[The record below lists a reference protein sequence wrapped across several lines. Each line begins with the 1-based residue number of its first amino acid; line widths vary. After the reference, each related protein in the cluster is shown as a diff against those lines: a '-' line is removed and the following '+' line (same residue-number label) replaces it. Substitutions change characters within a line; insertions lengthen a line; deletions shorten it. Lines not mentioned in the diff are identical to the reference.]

1 MSAAANTSQYYY
13 SAGKRKTAV
22 ARVKL
27 FEDGKGDVTV
37 NGKKIKEYFGNA
49 IQVENALA
57 PLRITDNA
65 KVFNIEVV
73 VRGGGKAA
81 QSDALRHGISRSL
94 LLKDP
99 DLRLI
104 LKKEGFLRRDA
115 RIKERKKP
123 GLKGARRAPQ
133 FSKR

>member
-1 MSAAANTSQYYY
+1 MTAAKASQYYY

-27 FEDGKGDVTV
+27 FEGGKGDVTV
-37 NGKKIKEYFGNA
+37 NGKKAKDYFA
-49 IQVENALA
+49 TMLQVENALA
-57 PLRITDNA
+57 PLRITENLKSFD
-65 KVFNIEVV
+65 IEVSV
-73 VRGGGKAA
+73 KGGGKSA
-81 QSDALRHGISRSL
+81 QSDAMRHGISRSL

-99 DLRLI
+99 ELRST
-104 LKKEGFLRRDA
+104 LKREGFLRRDA
-115 RIKERKKP
+115 RTKERKKP

>member
-1 MSAAANTSQYYY
+1 MSAAASKSQYYY

-27 FEDGKGDVTV
+27 FDGGKGDVTV
-37 NGKKIKEYFGNA
+37 NGKKMKEYFQTPV
-49 IQVENALA
+49 QVENALA
-57 PLRITDNA
+57 PLRITENA
-65 KVFNIEVV
+65 KNFNVEVSV
-73 VRGGGKAA
+73 KGGGKAA
-81 QSDALRHGISRSL
+81 QSDAVRHGISRCL
-94 LLKDP
+94 LLIDP
-99 DLRLI
+99 DLRST

-115 RIKERKKP
+115 RKKERKKP

>member
-1 MSAAANTSQYYY
+1 MSATTSSQYYY

-27 FEDGKGDVTV
+27 FEGGKGDVTV
-37 NGKKIKEYFGNA
+37 NGKKAKEYFA
-49 IQVENALA
+49 TPLQVENALA

-65 KVFNIEVV
+65 KSFDVEVLV
-73 VRGGGKAA
+73 KGGGKSA
-81 QSDALRHGISRSL
+81 QSDAMRHGISRSL

-99 DLRLI
+99 ELRST
-104 LKKEGFLRRDA
+104 LKREGFLRRDA
-115 RIKERKKP
+115 RTKERKKP